1 MLKPNINI
9 IFIGHVDAGKST
21 LSGRILKNLKLV
33 DEQELKKNEQ
43 EAKSLGRQGWELA
56 FITSAIPDEKA
67 KGKTVECSKTLFGL
81 DKRRY
86 TLFDAPGHKNY
97 VPNMIV
103 GACQS
108 DLAVLIISAK
118 MGEYE
123 SGFDKEGQ
131 TKEHAMLARA
141 LGVHSI
147 FCVVTKMDTI
157 EWDLERFNKI
167 QSEVSLFL
175 KNSCGY
181 DKVKFIPIDSL
192 LDINIDSRNYEKA
205 CSWYHGESFFEML
218 DNIEVLKKSPEGAL
232 RIPVTD
238 KFKDQGHLYVFGK
251 VESGALVEDQT
262 VSLMPSKAYFV
273 VK

>member
-1 MLKPNINI
+1 
-9 IFIGHVDAGKST
+9 
-21 LSGRILKNLKLV
+21 V

-81 DKRRY
+81 EKRRY

-218 DNIEVLKKSPEGAL
+218 DNIDVLKKSP
-232 RIPVTD
+232 
-238 KFKDQGHLYVFGK
+238 
-251 VESGALVEDQT
+251 
-262 VSLMPSKAYFV
+262 
-273 VK
+273 